1 MSPRLAAAE
10 LCDERFLASLEAL
23 RLVARRVAPRG
34 RFAEQRSRAL
44 GGGFEFKDYRPYAPG
59 DDLRSIDWNL
69 YRRLGRVFVRLCEE
83 LEDLPL
89 YLLPDVSR
97 SAWLETPPRALA
109 GLRAS
114 LALAAISLG
123 QHDKVG
129 IFPFD
134 DDLRVLQRP
143 TSGKNRILQFAQ
155 LCSELEPAP
164 EPGGTTDLSRALA
177 RFQALGLRE
186 GLVCVVSDFFDPAG
200 IERVV
205 EALHGV
211 RSKLLLVQLVRRSDA
226 EPALQG
232 DLRLSDCESGAVT
245 DVSITP
251 AVLERYKAAH
261 ARFDGALADFARG
274 RAAGLVKLDVDGDVV
289 AQLARLFEAGTL
301 LV

>member
-1 MSPRLAAAE
+1 MSSRLAAAQ

-23 RLVARRVAPRG
+23 RIVARRVAPRG

-59 DDLRSIDWNL
+59 DDLRSVDWNL

-97 SAWLETPPRALA
+97 SAWLEEPPRALA

-134 DDLRVLQRP
+134 ADLRVLQRP
-143 TSGKNRILQFAQ
+143 TSGKNRILQLAE
-155 LCSELEPAP
+155 LCSRL
-164 EPGGTTDLSRALA
+164 EPGGATDLTRSLA

-186 GLVCVVSDFFDPAG
+186 GLVCIVSDFFDPAG
-200 IERVV
+200 IDAVIA
-205 EALHGV
+205 ALHGV
-211 RSKLLLVQLVRRSDA
+211 RSKLLLVQLVRKTDA
-226 EPALQG
+226 APQLTG

-251 AVLERYKAAH
+251 AVLERYQAAH
-261 ARFDGALADFARG
+261 ARFDAALADFARG
-274 RAAGLVKLDVDGDVV
+274 RSAGLVKLDVEQDVV

-301 LV
+301 TV

>member
-1 MSPRLAAAE
+1 MSSRLAAAE

-44 GGGFEFKDYRPYAPG
+44 GGGFEFKDYRPYAAG
-59 DDLRSIDWNL
+59 DDLRSVDWNL

-89 YLLPDVSR
+89 YLLPDVSK
-97 SAWLETPPRALA
+97 SAWLEDPPRALA

-134 DDLRVLQRP
+134 TDLRVLQRP

-155 LCSELEPAP
+155 LCSGLEPAP
-164 EPGGTTDLSRALA
+164 GLDGATDLPRSLA

-200 IERVV
+200 IDAVIA
-205 EALHGV
+205 ALHGV
-211 RSKLLLVQLVRRSDA
+211 RSKLLLVQLVRKSDA
-226 EPALQG
+226 QPALTG

-251 AVLERYKAAH
+251 AVLERYRAAH
-261 ARFDGALADFARG
+261 ARFDAALADFARA
-274 RAAGLVKLDVDGDVV
+274 RQAGLVKLDVDADVV
-289 AQLARLFEAGTL
+289 AQLAKLFEAGTQ